1 MSALLHMQH
10 RTPEGVPPETHQ
22 RILAAIHQKQLLSFS
37 LDGKVRV
44 AEPHDYGIQNGKV
57 RMLVYQV
64 AGISSG
70 PLPGWRWVEIPRMSH
85 PELLPQTFAGNRVA
99 PSGKHH
105 QWDVLFARVDHSQAN
120 HSPDDLSSDDHSPD
134 DHT

>member
-1 MSALLHMQH
+1 
-10 RTPEGVPPETHQ
+10 
-22 RILAAIHQKQLLSFS
+22 
-37 LDGKVRV
+37 
-44 AEPHDYGIQNGKV
+44 
-57 RMLVYQV
+57 MLVYQV